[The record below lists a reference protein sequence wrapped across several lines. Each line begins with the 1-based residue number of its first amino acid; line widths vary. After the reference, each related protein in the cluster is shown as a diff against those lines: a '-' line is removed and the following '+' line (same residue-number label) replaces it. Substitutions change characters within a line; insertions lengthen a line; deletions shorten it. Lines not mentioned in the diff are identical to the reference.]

1 MGTVNGP
8 VEIVVNKNLVAV
20 DHEGEVLSL
29 DYEPI
34 KELVLT
40 SGSDNRIKI
49 WSIQKDLLY

>member
-8 VEIVVNKNLVAV
+8 VEIVVNKNLDAV